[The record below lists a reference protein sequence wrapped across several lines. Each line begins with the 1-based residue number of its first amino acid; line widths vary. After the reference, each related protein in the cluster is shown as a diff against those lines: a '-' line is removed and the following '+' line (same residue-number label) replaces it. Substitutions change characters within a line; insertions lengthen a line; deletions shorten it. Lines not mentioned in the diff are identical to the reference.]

1 MSNER
6 TLARNTAWLMLAT
19 LGQKVISFLVFYII
33 ARRVGPLI
41 TGKYFYAVSITS
53 IFVVLADFGLTPVV
67 IREMAS
73 DLEQGKAALAR
84 AIRLKWF
91 LLPVAILCSVIYAL
105 AVRVEPEVFVAV
117 LIACLVLAA
126 DSISLL
132 WYGAL
137 RGKKDLRFEAFG
149 MLVCQLITG
158 IVAVF
163 ATFFAKT
170 VPSLVFALLC
180 GSIWNVVWS
189 YVWSRRLGMRAEAV
203 TPWSVR
209 QILWAALPFGLAGL
223 FVKVYS
229 YLDSLLIR
237 EFQGHEAVG
246 QYAVAYKLT
255 YALQFLPLTFVA
267 ALYPAMSTAFAR
279 GDRESLKRTLS
290 GSLRLMMFTSVPLA
304 AMLSALAQPIV
315 LTLYR
320 HEYQGAIAPL
330 SILPWVLVPI
340 FLDFPVGSLLN
351 ASRRS
356 AYKTGAMGVTMV
368 VNAIGN
374 ILLVPH
380 LGPAGAA
387 WSAIV
392 SFTILFALGLFFI
405 RKELPPLSWCLS
417 LVARGATVAIVTWLA
432 GTWMADRAPLIMSLL
447 FTGSIAVLLLFV
459 TRLLQVSDVLQIF
472 RWLKRQ
478 PVEPPGEID
487 EETGTHA

>member
-1 MSNER
+1 M
-6 TLARNTAWLMLAT
+6 
-19 LGQKVISFLVFYII
+19 
-33 ARRVGPLI
+33 
-41 TGKYFYAVSITS
+41 
-53 IFVVLADFGLTPVV
+53 
-67 IREMAS
+67 
-73 DLEQGKAALAR
+73 
-84 AIRLKWF
+84 
-91 LLPVAILCSVIYAL
+91 
-105 AVRVEPEVFVAV
+105 
-117 LIACLVLAA
+117 
-126 DSISLL
+126 
-132 WYGAL
+132 
-137 RGKKDLRFEAFG
+137 
-149 MLVCQLITG
+149 
-158 IVAVF
+158 
-163 ATFFAKT
+163 
-170 VPSLVFALLC
+170 
-180 GSIWNVVWS
+180 
-189 YVWSRRLGMRAEAV
+189 
-203 TPWSVR
+203 
-209 QILWAALPFGLAGL
+209 AGL

-417 LVARGATVAIVTWLA
+417 LAARGATVAIVTWLA